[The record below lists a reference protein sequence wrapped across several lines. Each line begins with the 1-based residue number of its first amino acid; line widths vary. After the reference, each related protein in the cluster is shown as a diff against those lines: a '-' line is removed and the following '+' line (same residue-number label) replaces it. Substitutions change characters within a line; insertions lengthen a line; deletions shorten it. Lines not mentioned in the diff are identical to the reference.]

1 MARRHTLSQAEQN
14 RVVAQTIAAEAGGGG
29 TRAMQAVANVIQN
42 RAAATG
48 QTPYQVVMNG
58 GFEGRT
64 STSSGA
70 VANRNNRAL
79 VNQAAQIMSSVQSGE
94 LEDVTGGADHYYSP
108 RGQSALG
115 RNAPGWADPSR
126 QTASIGGNTFYRLNS
141 APLPPADIPMGS
153 AALGY
158 VDAPQPATLN
168 SALQAIQKSTAPSN
182 WADFYSSL
190 LPEAPGPI
198 AAPDYEQLTSPQAV
212 SGWYGQFG
220 LPPASGAPPVSDYAT
235 ITTPRQAGDFYSGFG
250 LPAAPRSV
258 LPSAWPT
265 LPQAQSSGGP
275 SDSLRAMYDPALGPY
290 WSPTDNMSPY
300 VNSSS
305 TALAPPTAPSVLPA
319 TWPTLP
325 GGGNTNVGS
334 FEDVGA
340 DGSINLFQPRS
351 VALPAGVRPNVPSAA
366 PELMQPKTATGNPLA
381 SLFASSVPASLTAP
395 TLDSATAYSQP
406 PYQSLNFTDPA
417 PAIGQSV
424 IERTPASSGSLAQA
438 QAAIN
443 SRPSVSGNFGSPGA
457 MDSPLYTPQP
467 SAPTYE
473 TVTKYKTVSQQV
485 PIEAGDGVTW
495 NAATNNYELS
505 APQYKT
511 VTKQVPYTVK
521 VPVQAAPVAPVFPAS
536 PPESEL
542 RDLRAQAANPL
553 ARLASNT
560 PLGHIVNFLNG
571 SDAAYGGTNGGLLS
585 YFARP
590 GSSPLASLF
599 GGLTPQS
606 TLAATAA
613 AMTPQQRTN
622 QNPLG
627 LAAQLSGQQAY
638 QVDGAGGLVPAF
650 TMGGQLRNTYGD
662 TAAGLG
668 LSLTQ
673 N

>member
-79 VNQAAQIMSSVQSGE
+79 VNQAAQIMSGVQSGE

-108 RGQSALG
+108 RGQTALG

-141 APLPPADIPMGS
+141 APLPPADIPMGG

-158 VDAPQPATLN
+158 ADAPQPATLN
-168 SALQAIQKSTAPSN
+168 SALQAIQQSTAPSN

-190 LPEAPGPI
+190 LPAATSPI
-198 AAPDYEQLTSPQAV
+198 AAPDYEQLASPQAV
-212 SGWYGQFG
+212 SDWYGQFG
-220 LPPASGAPPVSDYAT
+220 LPPASGAPTLPEYAT
-235 ITTPRQAGDFYSGFG
+235 ITTPQQAGDFYSGFG
-250 LPAAPRSV
+250 LPS
-258 LPSAWPT
+258 PSAP
-265 LPQAQSSGGP
+265 LVASAP
-275 SDSLRAMYDPALGPY
+275 SDSLRSMYDPALGPY
-290 WSPTDNMSPY
+290 WSPTDNMPPY
-300 VNSSS
+300 VNSSAA
-305 TALAPPTAPSVLPA
+305 ALTAPSVLPSA
-319 TWPTLP
+319 WPTLP
-325 GGGNTNVGS
+325 ASGNTNVGS

-340 DGSINLFQPRS
+340 DGSVNLFQPRS
-351 VALPAGVRPNVPSAA
+351 VALPAGVRPNVPSTT
-366 PELMQPKTATGNPLA
+366 PEMLPPKTPAGNPLA
-381 SLFASSVPASLTAP
+381 SLFASSVPTSLTAP
-395 TLDSATAYSQP
+395 TLDSATAFGQP

-438 QAAIN
+438 QAALN
-443 SRPSVSGNFGSPGA
+443 SRPPVSGSFGSLGA
-457 MDSPLYTPQP
+457 MGSPLYTPQP

-485 PIEAGDGVTW
+485 PIETGDGVIW

-505 APQYKT
+505 APQYQT
-511 VTKQVPYTVK
+511 VTKQVPYSVK

-542 RDLRAQAANPL
+542 RDIRAQAANPL

-571 SDAAYGGTNGGLLS
+571 SDAAYGGTNGGLLALV
-585 YFARP
+585 AR
-590 GSSPLASLF
+590 GNT
-599 GGLTPQS
+599 GGLGGVSPASQIS
-606 TLAATAA
+606 TLYGDL
-613 AMTPQQRTN
+613 TPTQRASSS
-622 QNPLG
+622 G
-627 LAAQLSGQQAY
+627 DYLAALAQGQPVY
-638 QVDGAGGLVPAF
+638 QPGGYGGLMP
-650 TMGGQLRNTYGD
+650 TMTIGGGFRNNYAD
-662 TAAGLG
+662 TPLN
-668 LSLTQ
+668 SLTQ